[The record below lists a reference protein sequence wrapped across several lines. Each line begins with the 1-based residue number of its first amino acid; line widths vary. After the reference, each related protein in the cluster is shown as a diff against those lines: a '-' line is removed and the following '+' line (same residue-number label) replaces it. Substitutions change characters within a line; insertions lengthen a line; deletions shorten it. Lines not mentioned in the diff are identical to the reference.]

1 MSRAKCRNRSL
12 FAHFDLRSILFD
24 YAFGTEPWTIKKK
37 KIQSYVAGH
46 WSRERSESSLKLGR
60 EVGGRPTSTI
70 DTRCRTCRPAVQHV
84 CVQIV
89 HLVPR
94 VSASTCN
101 SVVVT
106 RATASLASCE
116 MDTLV
121 HEILPRKLER
131 FEIVNAKQLGCTV
144 DFMSWM
150 NELLMIS

>member
-1 MSRAKCRNRSL
+1 M
-12 FAHFDLRSILFD
+12 
-24 YAFGTEPWTIKKK
+24 
-37 KIQSYVAGH
+37 AGH
-46 WSRERSESSLKLGR
+46 RSRERSESSLKLGR

-101 SVVVT
+101 SAVVT

-116 MDTLV
+116 TDTLV
-121 HEILPRKLER
+121 HEISPRNL
-131 FEIVNAKQLGCTV
+131 EIVNA
-144 DFMSWM
+144 
-150 NELLMIS
+150 